1 MTIRP
6 VGALILAIAATQ
18 AASPP
23 PARAQESA
31 PAAAPVIA
39 AERAFA
45 ADAAE
50 LGWAAAFRLWH
61 AEGALVLGPD
71 PIAAAESLARI
82 DGPGE
87 RTLDWRPVWA
97 GISRAGDLGF
107 TTGPFH
113 FLDHEGI
120 AGHYFTVWRSGPDG
134 VWRWIFDAGTS
145 VVDPGPLVA
154 VDAAIPTLPVA
165 GRGEGSA
172 ESAIRAV
179 ERLEVEHPTL
189 GALATL
195 LADEARVNR
204 PAERPAVGRTEGG
217 GLFAADATATHSAL
231 RREAASS
238 GDMVFSLGEVRDALG
253 GVGRLQYYARV
264 WQLQAS
270 GWRIV
275 FDELVPRPDPGV

>member
-6 VGALILAIAATQ
+6 VEGLLLAIVWTWATSPSAAL
-18 AASPP
+18 
-23 PARAQESA
+23 AQRPE
-31 PAAAPVIA
+31 PLAAPVIA

-50 LGWAAAFRLWH
+50 IGWAEAFRRWH
-61 AEGALVLGPD
+61 AEGALVLAPD

-87 RTLDWRPVWA
+87 TTLDWRPVWA
-97 GISRAGDLGF
+97 GIARSGDFGF

-113 FLDHEGI
+113 FRGREGI
-120 AGHYFTVWRSGPDG
+120 GGHYFTVWRRRPDG
-134 VWRWIFDAGTS
+134 VWRWIFDAGTN

-154 VDAAIPTLPVA
+154 ADAAIPTLPVA
-165 GRGEGSA
+165 AREGSA

-179 ERLEVEHPTL
+179 ERLELEHATL
-189 GALATL
+189 GALADQ
-195 LADEARVNR
+195 LAEEARVNR
-204 PAERPAVGRTEGG
+204 PAERPAVGRADGAT
-217 GLFAADATATHSAL
+217 LFAKDAAATHSAL

-238 GDMVFSLGEVRDALG
+238 GDMVFSLGEVRDAHEG
-253 GVGRLQYYARV
+253 AERLRYYARV
-264 WQLQAS
+264 WQLQPS

-275 FDELVPRPDPGV
+275 FDELVPRPTPGG